1 MHPLESAVHS
11 SLTVDFENQVLFA
24 EFSQYDLSS
33 NLICIAF
40 PNNITVGKI
49 KFQEEDDE
57 MEDEIEFQRL
67 HKFNH
72 DVRPDCLAWNPESS
86 VTTLPKH
93 VSFCTGGA
101 DYQLRLFESDLASDH
116 TVQVLEGHVS
126 YVNSI
131 AYDMDGEYL
140 ASGSDDFT
148 CRLWAMKEKYTCAA
162 VMNFRTAVVSVS
174 FHQEEPGKL
183 MVALKKGKI
192 ILVNVNT
199 QQRIMTFDCGTEPL
213 LSADWSPSNSL
224 CVVAVAEQELTWWDT
239 SKSRNPLE
247 SRMTH
252 TGHACVVRCCPLS
265 DNYVA
270 TFGEPDH
277 QLKVMSL
284 NSNVPQLNA
293 NLKLMTT
300 NISWHHHLPY
310 VCAGNDHQLS
320 FWKVTTK

>member
-1 MHPLESAVHS
+1 MDTPAATPLFVEFK
-11 SLTVDFENQVLFA
+11 DQVLFA
-24 EFSQYDLSS
+24 EFSPYEWSP

-40 PNNITVGKI
+40 HNNISVGRI

-57 MEDEIEFQRL
+57 MEEEIDFQVL
-67 HKFNH
+67 HKFFH
-72 DVRPDCLAWNPESS
+72 EVRPDCLAWNPESS
-86 VTTLPKH
+86 ISTLPKH

-101 DYQLRLFESDLASDH
+101 DYQLRLFESDLSNNH
-116 TVQVLEGHVS
+116 SIQVLEGHT
-126 YVNSI
+126 YYINSI

-140 ASGSDDFT
+140 ASGSDDSS
-148 CRLWAMKEKYTCAA
+148 CRLWAIKDKYSCFA
-162 VMNFRTAVVSVS
+162 VMNFRTAVVSVC

-192 ILVNVNT
+192 IQVNVNT

-239 SKSRNPLE
+239 SKSRNPVE
-247 SRMTH
+247 SRMIH
-252 TGHACVVRCCPLS
+252 TTNACAVRCCPLS
-265 DNYVA
+265 DTYVA

-277 QLKVMSL
+277 QLKVLSL
-284 NSNVPQLNA
+284 NSNVPQLIA
-293 NLKLMTT
+293 NLQLTT

-310 VCAGNDHQLS
+310 VCAGNDYQLG